1 MRTDARVHEP
11 QDWEDSFAAQLA
23 GALHQFSHRF
33 DFGLI
38 ASSSDYLRPATVS
51 LGSKPALNYL
61 LSGGAL
67 EVVHDGSGYSRT
79 AKAAVV
85 ARSPTALKTLR
96 VCWQGE
102 PQDRNC
108 GHCEKCMRT
117 RLSLLAVGVSNP
129 PCFDA
134 PLDLAR
140 IDTIECRSR
149 SNLEELVTIAEYAR
163 GRGIA
168 AAWLDRLEAR
178 IRRGI

>member
-1 MRTDARVHEP
+1 M
-11 QDWEDSFAAQLA
+11 
-23 GALHQFSHRF
+23 
-33 DFGLI
+33 
-38 ASSSDYLRPATVS
+38 
-51 LGSKPALNYL
+51 
-61 LSGGAL
+61 
-67 EVVHDGSGYSRT
+67 
-79 AKAAVV
+79 V
-85 ARSPTALKTLR
+85 ARSPTALKTLK

-108 GHCEKCMRT
+108 GLCEKCVRT
-117 RLSLLAVGVSNP
+117 RLNLLSVGVLDP